1 MCNHPCNSELKP
13 DTCMYLGDDIHPC
26 NQASYIQISPQGRAT
41 VYHVPRTHMY
51 LHRYMHAWMH
61 GPAIVNN
68 KNKNLC
74 NVGPVYGLRTWLRYH
89 MHASHLVHLTSL
101 TYTLLFWRSN
111 E

>member
-1 MCNHPCNSELKP
+1 MCKHPCNSELKP

-68 KNKNLC
+68 KNKKFVQRGSC
-74 NVGPVYGLRTWLRYH
+74 VRSTYVVKVPCV
-89 MHASHLVHLTSL
+89 TSC
-101 TYTLLFWRSN
+101 TPY
-111 E
+111 